1 MMNHFLINQK
11 YIMMKTT
18 KIIQRVA
25 FLSLFALIL
34 LCVQCKKKETSCVS
48 CTVKFKELTSGL
60 EGSLPFSTLSEC
72 EDAKTEVGKTTVKD
86 GLAITIT
93 EVVCK

>member
-1 MMNHFLINQK
+1 MISNLFISTINIFK
-11 YIMMKTT
+11 KTVYLG
-18 KIIQRVA
+18 I
-25 FLSLFALIL
+25 FALLL
-34 LCVQCKKKETSCVS
+34 LCVQCKKKETPCVS

-72 EDAKTEVGKTTVKD
+72 EDAKTEVGKTTVEN
-86 GLAITIT
+86 GLAVTIT

>member
-1 MMNHFLINQK
+1 MV
-11 YIMMKTT
+11 KTT
-18 KIIQRVA
+18 KIIQKAA
-25 FLSLFALIL
+25 FLCLFALIL

-72 EDAKTEVGKTTVKD
+72 EEAKTEVGKTTVEN
-86 GLAITIT
+86 GLAVTIT